1 MECRGCLGRG
11 YKPSCKDQCPDNKVF
26 ASFSSPLFF
35 KIVGHDRLV
44 VSLFSRFSSSRSS
57 TCMFSRR
64 GWLIITTQRSHV
76 LQAEQRLQNAS
87 RVKSL
92 AYFAL
97 GENLLNSLSKGM
109 ILQQNKNTKTT
120 KTKTKTTTTPH
131 PFAVHTHSKI

>member
-1 MECRGCLGRG
+1 M
-11 YKPSCKDQCPDNKVF
+11 
-26 ASFSSPLFF
+26 
-35 KIVGHDRLV
+35 
-44 VSLFSRFSSSRSS
+44 
-57 TCMFSRR
+57 T
-64 GWLIITTQRSHV
+64 GWLSACSLDSLAVEAARACLASEAWLIVTTKRSHV